1 CCTFAPRMKNNKKNS
16 LPILGSQLTAT
27 VSVALVLL
35 VLGIVS
41 LIGIAAKNAGD
52 DIRSR
57 IGFVVI
63 LSENATDA
71 DIAALKSRWAAAPYV
86 AEAKF
91 ADAELVLKRWNE
103 TMSADGDSITELLGV
118 NPFFPEFEVAVKS
131 EYADAESLEKIVAP
145 LRKLPGISEIKM
157 QGDMVRSINAT
168 VSSLTIILS
177 AIALALLLISFV
189 LINNT
194 VRLTVYARRFSIH
207 TMKLVGA
214 TAAFIRRPFV
224 ISNIIQGVI
233 AAFIAV
239 AVLAGILFYAG
250 TLEPQITASVSW
262 MEAAWVFVTLFVV
275 GVLICT
281 LSALLSTNRYLRL
294 GYDDMF

>member
-1 CCTFAPRMKNNKKNS
+1 MKNNKKNS
-16 LPILGSQLTAT
+16 LPILGSQFTAT

-35 VLGIVS
+35 VLGVVS
-41 LIGIAAKNAGD
+41 LLGIAAKNAAS

-63 LSENATDA
+63 LSENATAD
-71 DIAALKSRWAAAPYV
+71 DIAALNHRWKTAPYV
-86 AEAKF
+86 AAVSYAS
-91 ADAELVLKRWNE
+91 ADDVLARWNE
-103 TMSADGDSITELLGV
+103 TMAAEGDSITALLGV

-131 EYADAESLEKIVAP
+131 QFADNDSLEKIVAP
-145 LRKLPGISEIKM
+145 LRKLHGVSEIKLH
-157 QGDMVRSINAT
+157 GDMIRSINAT
-168 VSSLTIILS
+168 VNSLTIILS
-177 AIALALLLISFV
+177 AVALALLLISFV

-214 TAAFIRRPFV
+214 TAAFIRRPF
-224 ISNIIQGVI
+224 IIANIFQGIV
-233 AAFIAV
+233 AAFVAV
-239 AVLAGILFYAG
+239 VVLAGLLFYAG
-250 TLEPQITASVSW
+250 SVEPQITASVGW
-262 MEAAWVFVTLFVV
+262 REAAWVFAGLFVV

-281 LSALLSTNRYLRL
+281 ISALLSTNRYLRL

>member
-1 CCTFAPRMKNNKKNS
+1 MKSNKKHS
-16 LPILGSQLTAT
+16 LPVLGSQFTAT

-35 VLGIVS
+35 ILGVVA
-41 LIGIAAKNAGD
+41 LMGIAAKNTGD

-63 LSENATDA
+63 MSENATDA
-71 DIAALKSRWAAAPYV
+71 DIAALKKRWSAAPYV
-86 AEAKF
+86 AAVNYAS
-91 ADAELVLKRWNE
+91 ADDVLARWNE
-103 TMSADGDSITELLGV
+103 AMSSEGDSITALLGV

-131 EYADAESLEKIVAP
+131 RYADVDSLEKIVAP
-145 LRKLPGISEIKM
+145 LRNLKCVSEVKM

-168 VSSLTIILS
+168 VSSLTLILS
-177 AIALALLLISFV
+177 AVALALLLISFV

-214 TAAFIRRPFV
+214 TAAFIRRPFIITNV
-224 ISNIIQGVI
+224 IQGIV
-233 AAFIAV
+233 AAFLAV
-239 AVLAGILFYAG
+239 VVLAGLLFYVG
-250 TLEPQITASVSW
+250 TVEPRITATVDWQEASW
-262 MEAAWVFVTLFVV
+262 AFAGLFVA

>member
-1 CCTFAPRMKNNKKNS
+1 MKNNKKNS
-16 LPILGSQLTAT
+16 LPVLGSQLTAT

-35 VLGIVS
+35 VLGVVS
-41 LIGIAAKNAGD
+41 LLGIAAKNAAS

-63 LSENATDA
+63 LSENATGE
-71 DIAALKSRWAAAPYV
+71 DIAALNHRWKTAPYV
-86 AEAKF
+86 AAVSYAS
-91 ADAELVLKRWNE
+91 ADDVLARWNE
-103 TMSADGDSITELLGV
+103 TMAAEGDSITALLGV

-131 EYADAESLEKIVAP
+131 QYAENDSLEKIVAP
-145 LRKLPGISEIKM
+145 LRKLHGVSEIKLH
-157 QGDMVRSINAT
+157 GDMIRSINAT
-168 VSSLTIILS
+168 VNSLTIILS
-177 AIALALLLISFV
+177 AVALALLLISFV

-214 TAAFIRRPFV
+214 TAAFIRRPF
-224 ISNIIQGVI
+224 IIANIFQGIV
-233 AAFIAV
+233 AAFVAV
-239 AVLAGILFYAG
+239 VVLAGLLFYAG
-250 TLEPQITASVSW
+250 SVEPQITASVGW
-262 MEAAWVFVTLFVV
+262 REAAWVFAGLFVV

-281 LSALLSTNRYLRL
+281 ISALLSTNRYLRL

>member
-1 CCTFAPRMKNNKKNS
+1 MKNNKKNS
-16 LPILGSQLTAT
+16 LPVLGSQLTAT

-35 VLGIVS
+35 VLGVVS
-41 LIGIAAKNAGD
+41 MLGIAAKNAAT

-63 LSENATDA
+63 LSENATPE
-71 DIAALKSRWAAAPYV
+71 DIAALNNRWKTAPYV
-86 AEAKF
+86 AAVSYAS
-91 ADAELVLKRWNE
+91 ADDVLARWNK
-103 TMSADGDSITELLGV
+103 TMAAEGDSITALLGV

-131 EYADAESLEKIVAP
+131 QYAENESLEKIVSP
-145 LRKLPGISEIKM
+145 LRKLHGVSEINLH
-157 QGDMVRSINAT
+157 GDMIRSINAT
-168 VSSLTIILS
+168 VNSLTVILS
-177 AIALALLLISFV
+177 AVALALLLISFV

-214 TAAFIRRPFV
+214 TAAFIRRPFIV
-224 ISNIIQGVI
+224 ANVFQGIV
-233 AAFIAV
+233 AAFVAV
-239 AVLAGILFYAG
+239 VVLAGILFYAG
-250 TLEPQITASVSW
+250 SVEPQITAAVSW
-262 MEAAWVFVTLFVV
+262 REVAWVFAGLFVV

-281 LSALLSTNRYLRL
+281 ISAFLSTNRYLRL

>member
-1 CCTFAPRMKNNKKNS
+1 MKSNKKHS
-16 LPILGSQLTAT
+16 LPILGSQFTAT

-35 VLGIVS
+35 ILGVVA
-41 LIGIAAKNAGD
+41 LMGIAAKNTGD

-63 LSENATDA
+63 MSENATDA
-71 DIAALKSRWAAAPYV
+71 DIAALKKMWSTAPYV
-86 AEAKF
+86 AAVSYAS
-91 ADAELVLKRWNE
+91 ADEVLARWNE
-103 TMSADGDSITELLGV
+103 TMSSEGDSITALLGV

-131 EYADAESLEKIVAP
+131 RYADVDSLEKIVAP
-145 LRKLPGISEIKM
+145 LRKLKGISEIKM

-168 VSSLTIILS
+168 VSSLTLILS
-177 AIALALLLISFV
+177 AVALALLLISFV

-214 TAAFIRRPFV
+214 TAAFIRRPFILTNV
-224 ISNIIQGVI
+224 IQGIV

-239 AVLAGILFYAG
+239 VVLAGLLFYVG
-250 TLEPQITASVSW
+250 TVEPRITATVGW
-262 MEAAWVFVTLFVV
+262 QEASWVFAGLFVA